1 MRVFLPWT
9 SHLLPAVAARM
20 LTDHIAEAPD
30 SPDADLS
37 DWLIVVRGRAASRR
51 LLGLLAVEAQ
61 GVGRALIPPRITTPG
76 SLAEELFGRVEN
88 VAGTLTQRL
97 AWAAA
102 LERAPEE
109 SLARVWHTP
118 EGRDRNAS
126 RRNLA
131 NFLER
136 TWRELSVSGAD
147 FTRAFEVLERLV
159 PDVAELEQPRWAA
172 MQQLLD
178 DYRAILAE
186 WNLVDPSAWRAA
198 LLTAGRP
205 PAEQRI
211 ALIGIVELSPVLV
224 SLLAL
229 LKNEP
234 HVFIHAPESEAAGF
248 DEWGRLQS
256 SFWSHR
262 ACRFERGEI
271 HVVRGVKEQAA
282 RCVELIRAWRDGGIA
297 PAAITIAVPE
307 NGALSALQQGIADSG
322 IAARTAGGSPVSR
335 SSVLV
340 LLAQLADF
348 LDRNP
353 NEPPS
358 YESVAALARHPD
370 LRLSGNF
377 LAKELDTFF
386 ENHLPARMDRTLCE
400 GDDSPVASALDRLAR
415 LAVIRSDRFAEDI
428 THLLLRVYDERQI
441 SPHTEEDRAMI
452 PALESVRAALARHP
466 DLRLSGNFLAKELDT
481 FFENHLPAR
490 MDRALCEGDDSPVA
504 SALDRLARLA
514 VIRSDHF
521 AEDITHLLLRV
532 YDDRPISPHTEE
544 DRAMIPALESVR
556 AALDEFERLPRN
568 AIAPFAPAELLRL
581 LVEIAGSSEVPEPEQ
596 PDAVELAGWLDA
608 ASADAPALI
617 VTSVFDGSLPEG
629 TPTEPLLLDSLRA
642 QLGLPCRA
650 SRFARDQYTL
660 HSVWM
665 CRRENGRFALIAPRR
680 TAEGTPARPSRLLL
694 GAHEDRELATR
705 LLALVA
711 ETHGMPPRLHAS
723 AGLQPP
729 DPDPEKMRAFRTFR
743 VTSFRTYLASPRMFY
758 LQHVLRLK
766 VQDDSADELDAGA
779 FGSAIHSVL
788 EDFGERHVGITSTL
802 SATEIER
809 ETTAALHDFIRRRYG
824 RHPLPPVT
832 AQVHSLEE
840 RLRFFAEKQAALFA
854 EGWEIA
860 YVEKGGA
867 VEVPFAVR
875 GAPGD
880 VSLKGRI
887 DRVDR
892 HRDGRLRVIDY
903 KTSSTMKQPTAAHFS
918 EQKSEWRDLQLPLY
932 VKLLPALGLR
942 GAIPDPGEK
951 LELVY
956 FNLPPKRDDAGISKP
971 FDPALIPEAW
981 ERAAQIVAEVC
992 SGDGCREIGKVSSNE
1007 DPVFHA
1013 LCGLNGLPLVHEE
1026 EE

>member
-37 DWLIVVRGRAASRR
+37 GWLIVVRGRAASRR

-147 FTRAFEVLERLV
+147 FTRAFEVLARLV

-307 NGALSALQQGIADSG
+307 NAALSALQQGIADSG

-452 PALESVRAALARHP
+452 PALESVRAAL
-466 DLRLSGNFLAKELDT
+466 
-481 FFENHLPAR
+481 
-490 MDRALCEGDDSPVA
+490 
-504 SALDRLARLA
+504 
-514 VIRSDHF
+514 
-521 AEDITHLLLRV
+521 
-532 YDDRPISPHTEE
+532 
-544 DRAMIPALESVR
+544 
-556 AALDEFERLPRN
+556 DEFERLPRN

-596 PDAVELAGWLDA
+596 PDAVELAGWLEA
-608 ASADAPALI
+608 ASDDAPALI

-660 HSVWM
+660 HTVWM

-942 GAIPDPGEK
+942 GAIPDAGEE

>member
-20 LTDHIAEAPD
+20 IADHTAEAPD

-37 DWLIVVRGRAASRR
+37 AWLVVVRGRAASRQ

-61 GVGRALIPPRITTPG
+61 RAGRALIPPRITTPG
-76 SLAEELFGRVEN
+76 SLAEELFGCVEN

-102 LERAPEE
+102 LDRAPEE
-109 SLARVWHTP
+109 SLARVWSTP
-118 EGRDRNAS
+118 EGRDRSAS

-131 NFLER
+131 HFLER
-136 TWRELSVSGAD
+136 TWRELSVSGTD
-147 FTRAFEVLERLV
+147 FAHAFAVLARLV
-159 PDVAELEQPRWAA
+159 PDIAELEQPRWTA

-234 HVFIHAPESEAAGF
+234 HIFIHAPESEAAGF
-248 DEWGRLQS
+248 DEWGRLQFT
-256 SFWSHR
+256 FWSRR

-282 RCVELIRAWRDGGIA
+282 RCVELIRAWKKGGLA
-297 PAAITIAVPE
+297 ASAITIAVPE
-307 NGALSALQQGIADSG
+307 SAALSALQQGIADSG
-322 IAARTAGGSPVSR
+322 IAARTAEGSPVSR

-348 LDRNP
+348 LDRNT

-358 YESVAALARHPD
+358 YESIAALARHPD

-400 GDDSPVASALDRLAR
+400 SDDSPVASALDRLGR
-415 LAVIRSDRFAEDI
+415 LAVIRSDRFGEDV
-428 THLLLRVYDERQI
+428 TQLLLRVYDERQI
-441 SPHTEEDRAMI
+441 SPHI
-452 PALESVRAALARHP
+452 
-466 DLRLSGNFLAKELDT
+466 
-481 FFENHLPAR
+481 
-490 MDRALCEGDDSPVA
+490 
-504 SALDRLARLA
+504 
-514 VIRSDHF
+514 
-521 AEDITHLLLRV
+521 
-532 YDDRPISPHTEE
+532 EE

-568 AIAPFAPAELLRL
+568 AIAQFAPADLLRL
-581 LVEIAGSSEVPEPEQ
+581 LVEIAGSSEMPEPEQ
-596 PDAVELAGWLDA
+596 PDAVALAGWLEA
-608 ASADAPALI
+608 ASDDAPALI

-629 TPTEPLLLDSLRA
+629 TPTEPLLLDSLRE

-665 CRRENGRFALIAPRR
+665 SRRASGRFALIAPRR

-711 ETHGMPPRLHAS
+711 ETHGTPPRPHIS

-743 VTSFRTYLASPRMFY
+743 VTSFRTYLASPRLFY
-758 LQHVLRLK
+758 FQHVCRLK

-788 EDFGERHVGITSTL
+788 EDFGARHVGVASKISADEIT
-802 SATEIER
+802 R
-809 ETTAALHDFIRRRYG
+809 ETTAALHDFMRRRYG

-840 RLRFFAEKQAALFA
+840 RLRFFAETQAALFA
-854 EGWEIA
+854 EGWEIV

-875 GAPGD
+875 GAPAD

-892 HRDGRLRVIDY
+892 NRDGRLRVIDY
-903 KTSSTMKQPTAAHFS
+903 KTSSIVKPPTVAHFS

-932 VKLLPALGLR
+932 VKLLPKLGLS
-942 GAIPDPGEK
+942 GAIPEPGDE

-956 FNLPPKRDDAGISKP
+956 FNLPPKRDEAHISKP
-971 FDPALIPEAW
+971 FDAALIPEAW

-992 SGDGCREIGKVSSNE
+992 RGDGCREVGKVSSNE

-1013 LCGLNGLPLVHEE
+1013 LCGLNGLPLIHEE